1 LQQIGDEMTYERSYP
16 ATPDNRRIATALPAI
31 IQGIDVIAD
40 NDYILIGSDRQVEFT
55 LACEIMLDDWGQ
67 P

>member
-1 LQQIGDEMTYERSYP
+1 MNVRTQQH
-16 ATPDNRRIATALPAI
+16 
-31 IQGIDVIAD
+31 
-40 NDYILIGSDRQVEFT
+40 LIGSDRQVEFT